1 MRNTFIGEV
10 WIIPARRDIRLRERR
25 VTMIK
30 RKFFL
35 NVAIIFSVVLIQLSS
50 AYRTLADDGSPP
62 EGTPA
67 ATQTED
73 LSSTPTP
80 AATPEATPTE
90 ELTPTAT
97 EAATPDPEAMATPA
111 ATDAATLDTE
121 ATPTPTDTVVPDP
134 EATPAPTDAVTP
146 DPACATTGDAAGGAD
161 AACAEPPTVTIPYS
175 DPIWCPEGSVPG
187 DTACTPPQASI
198 TALINY
204 LNAYP
209 TTYTGNG
216 AIYLM
221 TGAYTGSE
229 TYISINYTIL
239 PQLGTL
245 SVLGGWDLGGTNTNN
260 GITTFTVPLEV
271 VWNSDVTLE
280 DLAVSLPAGSTD
292 AGLFVSTSG
301 NITLDNV
308 TVQGGFSGAELSNY
322 GGTGNVTVT
331 NSDFSNNTNTGL
343 LIYSSGPASL
353 ANVVA
358 SNNNN
363 GIYIDNTTGTGDV
376 TLNNIFTDGNGWTG
390 VDVRSAGNINLDGL
404 TANNGTVGANLD
416 ATAGN
421 GNIFVSNSTFNA
433 DGSIG
438 IKAVAAA
445 GDVTLTNVQTDSQ
458 NAPGSIGAWLKSYGG
473 GTIFVTGSVFA
484 NADTGLFVVGTGDV
498 TLTNVTAAGN
508 AGDGATIES
517 GWVFGCFGPD
527 GIAVTVDGGT
537 YQDNGGYG
545 FAVYPGPNGSATLA
559 GTIAFLNNS
568 SGDYNIDLTRS
579 CNPGTEEKPAKPYQ
593 VVEVSGKGDDPAQ
606 PDCDLYAGLM
616 LILPDQTRVKVSC
629 PIDVE
634 ITVAAVEKDKLP
646 GDAPK
651 SVEVVSGLE
660 VTAGDSNMLP
670 EGSSMQVCFAI
681 PEGMEG
687 KHFAILYWDPTAND
701 GVGGWIE
708 LPVNQFGGQV
718 FALHPDTP
726 EDGMRILEGVYQSSS
741 CVCARVN
748 FTGTFILVA
757 R

>member
-1 MRNTFIGEV
+1 
-10 WIIPARRDIRLRERR
+10 
-25 VTMIK
+25 MIK

-73 LSSTPTP
+73 PSATPTP
-80 AATPEATPTE
+80 AATPEVTPTE
-90 ELTPTAT
+90 EV
-97 EAATPDPEAMATPA
+97 TPA
-111 ATDAATLDTE
+111 ATDAATPDPESTV
-121 ATPTPTDTVVPDP
+121 TPTPTDAATPDQEATATP
-134 EATPAPTDAVTP
+134 APTEPATPDQEATATPAPTDTVTP
-146 DPACATTGDAAGGAD
+146 DPACTDPAGSDGAVTGDAAGGAD
-161 AACAEPPTVTIPYS
+161 PACAEPTTVTIPYS
-175 DPIWCPEGSVPG
+175 DPIWCPEGTLPG
-187 DTACTPPQASI
+187 DAACTPPQASV
-198 TALINY
+198 TDLINY
-204 LNAYP
+204 LEANP
-209 TTYTGNG
+209 TVYTGNG

-229 TYISINYTIL
+229 TYISISYTVL

-245 SVLGGWDLGGTNTNN
+245 SVLGGWDLGGTNTNT
-260 GITTFTVPLEV
+260 GITTFTVPVQV

-280 DLAVSLPAGSTD
+280 DVAVSLPPGSTD
-292 AGLFVSTSG
+292 AGLFVSTDG
-301 NITLDNV
+301 NITMDNV
-308 TVQGGFSGAELSNY
+308 TVQGGYSGAELSNY
-322 GGTGNVTVT
+322 VGTGNVSVT

-343 LIYSSGPASL
+343 LIYSSGSVSL

-363 GIYIDNTTGTGDV
+363 GIFIDNTTGTGDV

-390 VDVRSAGNINLDGL
+390 VDVRSAGNINLDGV
-404 TANNGTVGANLD
+404 TAGNGTVGANLD
-416 ATAGN
+416 ATAGA
-421 GNIFVSNSTFNA
+421 GNIFVANSTFNA

-438 IKAVAAA
+438 IKAVAAT
-445 GDVTLTNVQTDSQ
+445 GNVTLTNVQTDSQ

-473 GTIFVTGSVFA
+473 GTISVTGSVFA
-484 NADTGLFVVGTGDV
+484 NADTGLFIVGTNDV
-498 TLTNVTAAGN
+498 TLTNVTATGN
-508 AGDGATIES
+508 AGDGVTVES

-545 FAVYPGPNGSATLA
+545 FAVYPGPNGSANLA
-559 GTIAFLNNS
+559 GTIAFLNNTN
-568 SGDYNIDLTRS
+568 GDYNIDLARS

-629 PIDVE
+629 PLDVE
-634 ITVAAVEKDKLP
+634 VTVAAVAKDKLP

-660 VTAGDSNMLP
+660 VTAGDSNLLP
-670 EGSSMQVCFAI
+670 EGSSMQLCFAI

-687 KHFAILYWDPTAND
+687 RHFAILYWDPTANE
-701 GVGGWIE
+701 GAGGWIE

-726 EDGMRILEGVYQSSS
+726 EDGMLILEGVYQCGS